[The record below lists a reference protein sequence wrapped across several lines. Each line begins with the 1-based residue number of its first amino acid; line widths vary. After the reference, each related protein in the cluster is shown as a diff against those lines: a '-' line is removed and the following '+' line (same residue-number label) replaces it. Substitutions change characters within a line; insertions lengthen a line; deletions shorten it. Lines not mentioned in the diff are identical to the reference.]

1 MANKTINDFTA
12 KSPLV
17 STDEFLIQETGGGTT
32 KKALISTI
40 SAAIT
45 PSNQVLINAKTDF
58 PAPIAGVITLLPD
71 TQYVIGADINL
82 GSDVFVLQD
91 LTCISGSESI
101 LTTLTSTSSA
111 DLFTMLDA
119 TVSINNLTIDI
130 PNGRVFNYTDTGSR
144 ILRCK
149 ELIVN
154 CDMWGAFISTS
165 ASNIRFNNCECTI
178 ETDGMTFT
186 GNFRVLLWDTST
198 ITINNGSIWDLGTA
212 TFDSIIID
220 IIVATLLNG
229 SSGLTGAVGS
239 ANINANGIGSMQRM
253 VNSNVG
259 VPLAGITPDDA
270 LWEFFGN
277 DSIRDTRP
285 DALLSMQG
293 NAIAT
298 VIATQSV
305 YVLVAGLWTVE
316 EASQFTGSTAGR
328 LTYNGTKDIKQPIT
342 FSCSIEP
349 VSGGST
355 NLSMQ
360 VAINGAVIAASE
372 QDVRT
377 SSSTPVNITL
387 IWQSV
392 LSTGD
397 YVEAWVTNDSGTTN
411 VLVSSAIS
419 RIN

>member
-45 PSNQVLINAKTDF
+45 PSNQVLINAKADF
-58 PAPIAGVITLLPD
+58 PTPIAGVITLLPD

-82 GSDVFVLQD
+82 GADVFVLQD
-91 LTCISGSESI
+91 LTCITGNESI
-101 LTTLTSTSSA
+101 LTTLTSTSA
-111 DLFTMLDA
+111 GDLFTMSDA

-130 PNGRVFNYTDTGSR
+130 PNGRMFNFTDTASR
-144 ILRCK
+144 ILRCQ
-149 ELIVN
+149 ELVVT
-154 CDMWGAFISTS
+154 CDRWGTFNSTS
-165 ASNIRFNNCECTI
+165 DSIVRFNNCAGSIT
-178 ETDGMTFT
+178 TDGLTFV
-186 GNFRVLLWDTST
+186 GDFRNLFWDTSA
-198 ITINNGSIWDLGTA
+198 ITIAAGSIFDLGTA
-212 TFDSIIID
+212 TFDSILID
-220 IIVATLLNG
+220 VVIANLNG
-229 SSGLTGAVGS
+229 ASVGLTGAAGS
-239 ANINANGIGSMQRM
+239 ANINTGGIGSLTRL
-253 VNSNVG
+253 VNG
-259 VPLAGITPDDA
+259 ATGTPLSGITPNDA
-270 LWEFFGN
+270 QWEFSGN

-285 DALLSMQG
+285 DGILSMQG
-293 NAIAT
+293 NAVET

-305 YVLVAGLWTVE
+305 YVLVAGVWTVVDT
-316 EASQFTGSTAGR
+316 SQFTGSTAGR
-328 LTYNGTKDIKQPIT
+328 LTYTGTKDAKIPIT

-360 VAINGAVIAASE
+360 VAVNGAVIADSE

-377 SSSTPVNITL
+377 AHGTPVNITL
-387 IWQSV
+387 IWQAV

-411 VLVSSAIS
+411 VLVSSAIA
-419 RIN
+419 RMN